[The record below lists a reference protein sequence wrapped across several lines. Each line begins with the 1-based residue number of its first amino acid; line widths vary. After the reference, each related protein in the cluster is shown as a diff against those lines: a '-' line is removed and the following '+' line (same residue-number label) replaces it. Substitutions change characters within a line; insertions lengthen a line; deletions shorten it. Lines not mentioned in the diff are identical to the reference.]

1 MKAGGIF
8 YGLTQEEHETAR
20 ASACGKARELEI
32 GEFLV
37 REGDAKG
44 CFYLVDS
51 GGFKG
56 VRQNFDGGIAMMEH
70 FFEGE
75 AVGLDIVFT
84 RSRRFPY
91 DVQATRASEVTPV
104 DAQVFTDDSLP
115 GVLRGKLWQNILH
128 ELANESVRK
137 LYKIDVLYRRSL
149 RARISVFLRHMHERA
164 EGEGFNIGMS
174 REEFAQYLGVNRSA
188 LSHELSLMKQDG
200 LIEFRRSEFRVMDIA
215 RMRTTI
221 D

>member
-1 MKAGGIF
+1 MKAGGVF
-8 YGLTQEEHETAR
+8 YGLTQEEHELAR
-20 ASACGKARELEI
+20 SGACGKSRSLEA

-56 VRQNFDGGIAMMEH
+56 TRQNLDGDVAMMEH

-75 AVGLDIVFT
+75 TVGLDIVFT

-91 DVQATRASEVTPV
+91 DVQATRTSVVTPV
-104 DAQVFTDDSLP
+104 DALAFTDGRLP
-115 GVLRGKLWQNILH
+115 EGLRGKLWQNILH

-149 RARISVFLRHMHERA
+149 RARIAVFLRHMHERA
-164 EGEGFNIGMS
+164 EGTGFNIGMS

-200 LIEFRRSEFRVMDIA
+200 LIEFRRAEFRVADLGRLKA
-215 RMRTTI
+215 YI